1 MTNIDAKTMTKNENK
16 ATLAYAQKLDLDDPI
31 AKMREQFAIPK
42 QANGEDEYYFTGNS
56 LGLQPKL
63 AREYVIELLDS
74 WGQRGVKGHF
84 EGDYPWMPYH
94 EFLTEQSAALVGGKN
109 EEVVMMNSLTAN
121 LHFMMVSFYQ
131 PSGKRTKILLED
143 HAFPSDH
150 YAVESQLKH
159 HKQNVNDNMMLW
171 TPRPGEEL
179 LNYDDLYQIIEQ
191 QGDEI
196 ALILLPGVQ
205 YYTGQ
210 VLDMK
215 TITEKAH
222 AKGIMVGFDLAH
234 AVGNIELE
242 LHNWQVD
249 FACWCSYK
257 YLNSG
262 AGSVAGCFVHQTHST
277 NTNSETQVNRF
288 AGWWGHDKSTRF
300 KMENNFKPIA
310 TAEGWQLSNPPVL
323 SLAAI
328 RGSFDT
334 IKMAGGITELRKKSV
349 KLTQYM
355 TELIDSE
362 LGDKI
367 RIITPSNEGER
378 GCQLSLMV
386 NVKGLDG
393 KAMFN
398 ALEKNGVTTDW
409 REPNVIRVAP
419 VPLYNQ
425 FQDIYHFVRILKEC
439 LK

>member
-1 MTNIDAKTMTKNENK
+1 MTITNKIIKNNK
-16 ATLAYAQKLDLDDPI
+16 KTLAYAQDLDLNDPL
-31 AKMREQFAIPK
+31 AKIRDQFAIPK

-84 EGDYPWMPYH
+84 EGDFPWMPYH
-94 EFLTEQSAALVGGKN
+94 EFLTEQSALLVGGNNK
-109 EEVVMMNSLTAN
+109 EVIMMNSLTAN

-131 PSGKRTKILLED
+131 PQGKRTKILIED

-159 HKQNVNDNMMLW
+159 HKQDVNDNMLLW
-171 TPRPGEEL
+171 TPKAGEAL
-179 LNYDDLYQIIEQ
+179 LNHHDLYQMIEQ

-222 AKGIMVGFDLAH
+222 AKGSIVGFDLAH
-234 AVGNIELE
+234 AVGNIEME

-262 AGSVAGCFVHQTHST
+262 AGSVAGCFIHETHST
-277 NTNSETQVNRF
+277 NSNSETKVNRF

-328 RGSFDT
+328 RGSLDT
-334 IKMAGGITELRKKSV
+334 IKMAGGIRELRKKSV

-355 TELIDSE
+355 TELITSE

-367 RIITPSNEGER
+367 RIITPSNEAER
-378 GCQLSLMV
+378 GCQLSLMI

-398 ALEKNGVTTDW
+398 ALEENGVTTDW

-425 FQDIYHFVRILKEC
+425 FQDIYHFVRLLKEC
-439 LK
+439 LQ

>member
-1 MTNIDAKTMTKNENK
+1 MPIPNKTIKNNK
-16 ATLAYAQKLDLDDPI
+16 TTLAYAQTLDLNDPL
-31 AKMREQFAIPK
+31 AKIRDQFAIPK
-42 QANGEDEYYFTGNS
+42 QANGDDEYYFTGNS

-84 EGDYPWMPYH
+84 EGDFPWMPYH
-94 EFLTEQSAALVGGKN
+94 ELLTEQSALLVGGKN
-109 EEVVMMNSLTAN
+109 EEVVMMNSLTTN
-121 LHFMMVSFYQ
+121 LHLMMVSFYQ
-131 PSGKRTKILLED
+131 PQGKRTKILIED

-159 HKQNVNDNMMLW
+159 HKQDVDKNMLLW
-171 TPRPGEEL
+171 TPRAGEEL
-179 LNYDDLYQIIEQ
+179 LNTDDLYQIIEQ

-234 AVGNIELE
+234 AVGNIEME

-262 AGSVAGCFVHQTHST
+262 AGSVAGCFVHETHST
-277 NTNSETQVNRF
+277 NSNSETQVNRF

-328 RGSFDT
+328 RGSLDT
-334 IKMAGGITELRKKSV
+334 IKMAGGISELRKKSV

-355 TELIDSE
+355 TELIASE

-367 RIITPSNEGER
+367 RIITPSNQAER
-378 GCQLSLMV
+378 GCQLSLMI

-398 ALEKNGVTTDW
+398 ALEENGVTTDW

-425 FQDIYHFVRILKEC
+425 FQDIYHFVRLLKEC
-439 LK
+439 LQ

>member
-1 MTNIDAKTMTKNENK
+1 MTITNKTIKNNK
-16 ATLAYAQKLDLDDPI
+16 TTLAYAQELDLNDPL
-31 AKMREQFAIPK
+31 AKIRDQFAIPK
-42 QANGEDEYYFTGNS
+42 QASGQDEYYFTGNS

-84 EGDYPWMPYH
+84 EGDFPWMPYH
-94 EFLTEQSAALVGGKN
+94 ELLTEQSALLVGGKN
-109 EEVVMMNSLTAN
+109 EEVVMMNSLTTN
-121 LHFMMVSFYQ
+121 LHLMMVSFYQ
-131 PSGKRTKILLED
+131 PQGKRTKILIED

-159 HKQNVNDNMMLW
+159 HKQDVDKNMLLW
-171 TPRPGEEL
+171 TPRAGEEL
-179 LNYDDLYQIIEQ
+179 LNTDDLYQIIEQ

-234 AVGNIELE
+234 AVGNIEME

-262 AGSVAGCFVHQTHST
+262 AGSVAGCFVHETHST
-277 NTNSETQVNRF
+277 NSNSETQVNRF

-328 RGSFDT
+328 RGSLDT
-334 IKMAGGITELRKKSV
+334 IKMAGGISELRKKSV

-355 TELIDSE
+355 TELIASE

-367 RIITPSNEGER
+367 RIITPSNQAER
-378 GCQLSLMV
+378 GCQLSLMI

-398 ALEKNGVTTDW
+398 ALEENGVTTDW

-425 FQDIYHFVRILKEC
+425 FQDIYHFVRLLKEC
-439 LK
+439 LQ